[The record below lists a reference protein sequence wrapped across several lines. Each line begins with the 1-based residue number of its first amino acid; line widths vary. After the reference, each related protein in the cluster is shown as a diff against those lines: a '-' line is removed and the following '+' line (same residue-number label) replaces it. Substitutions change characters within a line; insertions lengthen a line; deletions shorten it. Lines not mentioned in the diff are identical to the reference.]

1 LSPPAPDA
9 TIPAMKPLSP
19 GRRFLLIFLAL
30 LAASHVVQL
39 VIPWGLGSGA
49 APAGADRLT
58 LDLPAMERGGP
69 TGRTNAVSVL
79 RWRAPDDPDD
89 MELAGEPLLLIH
101 GSPGSADGFA
111 DLAPLLAAGGRE
123 VYAVD
128 LPGFGAS
135 DKWVPS
141 YSVTAHARAALAA
154 MDELGLER
162 AHVVGWSMGGGVGLQ
177 MADLSPRRL
186 ASLTLMASIGSQRA
200 EGSGDYYFEHAK
212 YALGYAALVAAPEVV
227 PHFGLLGPRW
237 LRHSVIRNFWDTDM
251 RELEPIMTRLETP
264 TLILHGRH
272 DFLVHDWAAELHHD
286 LIPDSSLVMLDAGHF
301 LPFMQE
307 EETAAQLSWFLS
319 RHDDPGAVPLRTTA
333 DYAPT
338 FGKPKTDLGPFHLAR
353 DMHWYVVLG
362 LIVLATFISEDAT
375 VIATGVLISAGTVD
389 WGVGLIGCMTGIIL
403 GDGGLWAIGRFAGR
417 RALRLP
423 VVREWVP
430 ESSLDR
436 WGRWFDKHTIKA
448 VFIARAMPGIRLP
461 TFVAAGL
468 LSKKT
473 HGFLFWSFLAA
484 VLWTP
489 LLLVLAIFLGPRV
502 MSLFE
507 GVISA
512 PVALVLSVVLIMI
525 LVRVLNMSLT
535 WAGRMQL
542 RATFTKVFSSEFWP
556 PVVFYTPIVPALLYH
571 ALRRGPTTFT
581 CVNPG
586 VSHGGGV
593 VGESKMEILDG
604 LMRGDGAEWIVRT
617 HFIDAGPTPEGRAEM
632 ADDLVR
638 NDPELGGYPVI
649 LKPDESQRGHGLKLV
664 RSEQAVR
671 DYFRDM
677 TRPALLQAFHPG
689 PHEAGVLWVR
699 RAEDGRLLED
709 GRIFS
714 VTRKAFPTVT
724 GDGRSTLEQLIWKHP
739 RRRLQAEIF
748 LKRHAD
754 RLDWVPEADEV
765 VALGIAGNH
774 SQGAIF
780 YDGADLVTPE
790 LEARFNQIASTY
802 RAENGG
808 EPGGLGDFDFGR
820 FDIRYEDDE
829 ALRRGE
835 GFVII
840 ELNGVVSESTNL
852 YDPRRPV
859 WWRYDVLL
867 RQWSALY
874 RLGWRR
880 RRAGV
885 RPMGMIELARTV
897 RDHYRGRGGSD
908 IAD

>member
-1 LSPPAPDA
+1 
-9 TIPAMKPLSP
+9 MKPLTP
-19 GRRFLLIFLAL
+19 GRRYLLIFLAL
-30 LAASHVVQL
+30 LAASHIVQL
-39 VIPWGLGSGA
+39 LIPWGLLGSRGA
-49 APAGADRLT
+49 PPGADRVE
-58 LDLPAMERGGP
+58 LDLPAMTRTGP
-69 TGRTNAVSVL
+69 TAERSAVSVL
-79 RWRAPDDPDD
+79 RWPGAGSETEPGTENQSRAPVI
-89 MELAGEPLLLIH
+89 LLH
-101 GSPGSADGFA
+101 GSPGSAAGFG
-111 DLAPLLAAGGRE
+111 DLAPLLAAGGRD

-135 DKWVPS
+135 AKWVPS
-141 YSVTAHARAALAA
+141 YSVTAHARATLAA
-154 MDELGLER
+154 MDELGVGR

-177 MADLSPRRL
+177 MAALEPDRL
-186 ASLTLMASIGSQRA
+186 ASLTLLSSIGSQRA

-212 YALGYAALVAAPEVV
+212 YALGYGALVVAPEAV

-237 LRHSVIRNFWDTDM
+237 FRHSVIRNFWDTDM
-251 RELEPIMTRLETP
+251 RELEPIMTRLQTP
-264 TLILHGRH
+264 TLVLHGRD

-286 LIPDSSLVMLDAGHF
+286 LIPSASLVMLDAGHF

-307 EETAAQLSWFLS
+307 EETAAQLSWFLG
-319 RHDDPGAVPLRTTA
+319 RHDDPGAASLRMVA

-338 FGKPKTDLGPFHLAR
+338 FGQPRTDLGPFHLAR
-353 DMHWYVVLG
+353 DMHWWVVLG

-389 WGVGLIGCMTGIIL
+389 WGVGLIGCMAGIII

-423 VVREWVP
+423 FVREWVP

-489 LLLVLAIFLGPRV
+489 LLLVLAIILGPRV

-512 PVALVLSVVLIMI
+512 PVALVLSVVLIML
-525 LVRVLNMSLT
+525 LVRVINLSLT
-535 WAGRMQL
+535 WTGRMKL
-542 RATFTKVFSSEFWP
+542 RATLTKVFSSEFWP
-556 PVVFYTPIVPALLYH
+556 PVVFYTPILPVLLYH

-593 VGESKMEILDG
+593 VGESKMEILAG
-604 LMRGDGAEWIVRT
+604 LRRGDGAEWIVRT
-617 HFIDAGPTPEGRAEM
+617 HFLDAGPTPEARAEIT
-632 ADDLVR
+632 DDLVR
-638 NDPELGGYPVI
+638 SDPELGGYPVI

-664 RSEQAVR
+664 RTENEALA
-671 DYFRDM
+671 YFQSM

-689 PHEAGVLWVR
+689 PREAGVLWTR

-709 GRIFS
+709 GRVFS
-714 VTRKAFPTVT
+714 VTRKEFPTVT
-724 GDGRSTLEQLIWKHP
+724 GDGASTLEELIWKHP
-739 RRRLQAEIF
+739 RRRLQAEVF
-748 LKRHAD
+748 LKRHTGQLD
-754 RLDWVPEADEV
+754 RVPEAGEV
-765 VALGIAGNH
+765 VRLGIAGNH
-774 SQGAIF
+774 TQGAIF
-780 YDGADLVTPE
+780 YDAAELITPE
-790 LEARFNQIASTY
+790 LDARFNQIAATY
-802 RAENGG
+802 RASDGG
-808 EPGGLGDFDFGR
+808 DGRGGGLGDFDFGR
-820 FDIRYEDDE
+820 FDIRYESDE
-829 ALRRGE
+829 ALARGE

-840 ELNGVVSESTNL
+840 ELNGVMSESTNL

-859 WWRYDVLL
+859 WWRYAVLA
-867 RQWSALY
+867 RQWSVLY

-880 RRAGV
+880 RRMGR
-885 RPMGMIELARTV
+885 RPMGIIELARTV